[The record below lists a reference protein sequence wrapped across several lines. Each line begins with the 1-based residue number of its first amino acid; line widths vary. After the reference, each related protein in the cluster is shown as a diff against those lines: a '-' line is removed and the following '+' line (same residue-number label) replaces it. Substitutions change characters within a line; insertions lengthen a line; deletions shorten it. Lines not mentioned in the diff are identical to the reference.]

1 MIDLTGGVRRGDL
14 RLDVEV
20 RARAGEV
27 LGVVGENGAG
37 KTSLLRVLAGLTPLD
52 EGTLTLAGRVVD
64 DPVAG
69 TFLPPDERPV
79 GLVRQE
85 PMLFP
90 HLDLRD
96 NVAFGLRRRGLAKE
110 SARAVAT
117 AWLEQVGVAEL
128 ARARPRAVSGGQAQR
143 AAIAR
148 TLARDPDVLLLDEP
162 LAALD
167 QEART
172 TLRRLLRTEERR
184 EGRTTVLVSHDPVD
198 ALSLADRIVVLE
210 AGRIVQ
216 EATPA
221 ELARHPR
228 SAFVARLVGLN
239 LLRGTAAGTTV
250 ALDGGGELITATPAT
265 GAVLVTVAPAAVALY
280 RSRPDG
286 SPRNTWTATVDD
298 VEAVG
303 DRVRVALAGPVPVV
317 AEVTPAAVADLALV
331 PGDDLW
337 ATVKATEL
345 TVTPT

>member
-1 MIDLTGGVRRGDL
+1 MIDLAGAVRRGDL
-14 RLDVEV
+14 HLDVEV

-37 KTSLLRVLAGLTPLD
+37 KTTLLRVLAGLTPLD
-52 EGTLTLAGRVVD
+52 EGTLTLAGRMAD
-64 DPVAG
+64 DPAGG
-69 TFLPPDERPV
+69 TFRAPDERPV

-96 NVAFGLRRRGLAKE
+96 NVAFGLRRDGLTKE
-110 SARAVAT
+110 AARAVAS

-143 AAIAR
+143 AALAR

-172 TLRRLLRTEERR
+172 AVRRLLRTAERR

-210 AGRIVQ
+210 EGRVVQ
-216 EATPA
+216 EATPT
-221 ELARHPR
+221 ELARRPR
-228 SAFVARLVGLN
+228 STFVARLVGLN

-250 ALDGGGELITATPAT
+250 TLDDGGELISATPAA
-265 GAVLVTVAPAAVALY
+265 GAVLVTVAPSAIALY
-280 RSRPDG
+280 RARPEG

-303 DRVRVALAGPVPVV
+303 DRVRVALAGPVPLV
-317 AEVTPAAVADLALV
+317 AEVTPAAVAELGLL
-331 PGDDLW
+331 PGDEVW

-345 TVTPT
+345 AVTPA